1 MPFPSPHANMFS
13 EDHFR
18 LNSIWQEKNGE
29 KKSFKT
35 VLNNFEAF

>member
-29 KKSFKT
+29 KKKLQNCFKQ
-35 VLNNFEAF
+35 F